1 MEEIQNEMRVNQSAK
16 NAMRDVRAMER
27 MAQRKNYTKHNPALK
42 PQDPTGMPPSGSNL
56 KKLNGLGK
64 GGANEAGLQRVI
76 GAGRKKKCGGYV
88 PGSNAIN
95 NAAGGGKGE
104 ESDSSDEEMEGGRK
118 YMGKMLAKHL
128 MEMHGGRYMQK
139 FLKGMGGIQIGHAQ
153 QSPALMGQAGSALG
167 GQDVPPGGVAAVAY
181 GNPPQA
187 PASFKRNTVGEGM
200 GKGGAHAMAQH
211 CPQPSGAGKLTIM
224 HGEGAA
230 AEGGRR
236 KNPGRVNPRG
246 QLIAKMMREHGISL
260 GEASRMLK
268 QQQGQ

>member
-27 MAQRKNYTKHNPALK
+27 MAQRKNYTKFDPSLK

-76 GAGRKKKCGGYV
+76 GAGRKKKGGYV

-95 NAAGGGKGE
+95 NAAGGGKGA

-118 YMGKMLAKHL
+118 NMGKMLAKHL
-128 MEMHGGRYMQK
+128 MEMHGGRYFQK
-139 FLKGMGGIQIGHAQ
+139 FMKGMGGISVVHAQ
-153 QSPALMGQAGSALG
+153 QSPALMGEAGSALG

-187 PASFKRNTVGEGM
+187 PASFKRNTVGEGA
-200 GKGGAHAMAQH
+200 GKGGAHAMAPH
-211 CPQPSGAGKLTIM
+211 CPQPTGAGKLTIT
-224 HGEGAA
+224 HGEGAT
-230 AEGGRR
+230 GGRR
-236 KNPGRVNPRG
+236 KTAGRINPRG
-246 QLIAKMMREHGISL
+246 QLIAKLMREHNISL

>member
-16 NAMRDVRAMER
+16 GALRDVRAMER
-27 MAQRKNYTKHNPALK
+27 MAQRKNYTKYNPSLK

-76 GAGRKKKCGGYV
+76 GAGRKKRGGYV

-128 MEMHGGRYMQK
+128 MDMHGGRYYKK
-139 FLKGMGGIQIGHAQ
+139 FLKGMGGIEVAHAQ
-153 QSPALMGQAGSALG
+153 QSPALAGQAGAALG

-187 PASFKRNTVGEGM
+187 PASFKRNTVGL
-200 GKGGAHAMAQH
+200 GKAADAPACGSGKLTITHGGAHAMAPA
-211 CPQPSGAGKLTIM
+211 CPSG
-224 HGEGAA
+224 GAVA
-230 AEGGRR
+230 KPKRTNA
-236 KNPGRVNPRG
+236 RG
-246 QLIAKMMREHGISL
+246 QMVAKLMREHGVSL
-260 GEASRMLK
+260 AEASRMLK
-268 QQQGQ
+268 QQQAQ

>member
-1 MEEIQNEMRVNQSAK
+1 MRVNQSAK
-16 NAMRDVRAMER
+16 GALRDVRALER
-27 MAQRKNYTKHNPALK
+27 MKQRKNYTKFDPSLK
-42 PQDPTGMPPSGSNL
+42 PQDPSGMPPSGSNL

-64 GGANEAGLQRVI
+64 GGANEAGMQRVI
-76 GAGRKKKCGGYV
+76 GAGKKKRGGYV
-88 PGSNAIN
+88 PDSNRIN

-128 MEMHGGRYMQK
+128 SEVHGGRYLKK
-139 FLKGMGGIQIGHAQ
+139 FLKGMGGIEVVHAQ
-153 QSPALMGQAGSALG
+153 QSPALMGEAGSALG

-187 PASFKRNTVGEGM
+187 PASFKRNSVGLGRGADAPATPRGG
-200 GKGGAHAMAQH
+200 GKLTITHGGAHAMAPA
-211 CPQPSGAGKLTIM
+211 CTT
-224 HGEGAA
+224 EAA
-230 AEGGRR
+230 VEGGRR
-236 KNPGRVNPRG
+236 KVAGRPNPRG
-246 QLIAKMMREHGISL
+246 QMIAKLMREHGISL